1 MTHVEGEVPQAVSL
15 PSPETVDDSVV
26 FKTPAKPARKA
37 HTPKKS
43 LPVKVKVASPSASRQ
58 EARAPQDDDEV
69 EALDIEGMRY
79 KGGAWVKTQT
89 ISQQEG
95 SGLVKV
101 NFYLINKNPLNWSY
115 TLVLL
120 LVHSHIQIF

>member
-1 MTHVEGEVPQAVSL
+1 
-15 PSPETVDDSVV
+15 VDDSVV
-26 FKTPAKPARKA
+26 FKTPTKPARKA

-69 EALDIEGMRY
+69 EVDLEGMRY
-79 KGGAWVKTQT
+79 EGGAWVKTQT
-89 ISQQEG
+89 ISQPEG

-101 NFYLINKNPLNWSY
+101 NFYLINKNPLN
-115 TLVLL
+115 
-120 LVHSHIQIF
+120 